1 MDVLGSGETD
11 STEEEETVVIEE
23 VEEGDGLVL
32 GGEGNRLNKRL
43 LFMVETISWSTLE
56 ISNFA

>member
-1 MDVLGSGETD
+1 VDVLGSGETD